1 MSNIYYP
8 ESWMQH
14 PEVLRLQQRVRELE
28 QENSR
33 LKEANAFCLCS
44 LESDK
49 ARIGG
54 EEFKNRVAETRLKE
68 AKEEIQK
75 LEQQIETFNQ
85 LSFIRKAT
93 FQFKI
98 D

>member
-1 MSNIYYP
+1 MSNVYYP

-28 QENSR
+28 QDNSR

-49 ARIGG
+49 ARICG
-54 EEFKNRVAETRLKE
+54 EEFKNRVAETRSKE

-85 LSFIRKAT
+85 LSFIRKAR
-93 FQFKI
+93 FHFRI

>member
-33 LKEANAFCLCS
+33 LNEANAFCLCS

-75 LEQQIETFNQ
+75 LEQQIETFNR

-93 FQFKI
+93 FHFRI